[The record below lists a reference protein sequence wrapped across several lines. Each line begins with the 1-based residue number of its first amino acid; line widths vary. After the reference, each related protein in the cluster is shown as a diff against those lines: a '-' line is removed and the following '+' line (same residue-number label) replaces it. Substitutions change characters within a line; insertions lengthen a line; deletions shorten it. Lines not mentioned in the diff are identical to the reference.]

1 MTLLEFTP
9 ARTLDGSIRTE
20 RVTATAAATA
30 KNVILFIGDGMGPVQ
45 RRVARL
51 SNGARGHGLAME
63 RLPVTGLVHTSCAD
77 PLAGVTDSAAAA
89 TALATGVK
97 TVNGAIGVDPAGAT
111 VPTILEL
118 AKAAGKAT
126 GLVTTCQVTDATPA
140 AFGAHVPDR
149 RDQSE
154 IARQFIEE
162 SRVDLI
168 LGGGADW
175 WRPLGAER
183 RFPSHQ
189 LDDPAA
195 AGLSRHG
202 DLIERAGDHGY
213 ATAFAPEEL
222 RVLSRPK
229 ALGLFANQELFRQSR
244 PGEGGHYDPPVTL
257 EALTLEA
264 IRLLSHHPE
273 GFFLMVEEAAIDR
286 MGHYNNARLAI
297 RAVHELDRAVA
308 RARAET
314 DDAETLLI
322 VTADHECGGLG
333 FDDGFAEGSDEP
345 SASLEL
351 DACLRWETTGHT
363 PVSVPLNAS
372 GPGADRLAGD
382 YENTHVFAAM
392 AVAMGLA

>member
-1 MTLLEFTP
+1 MTTLELTP
-9 ARTLDGSIRTE
+9 ARMRNGTTRTA
-20 RVTATAAATA
+20 RTTA

-51 SNGARGHGLAME
+51 SNGARAHGLAME
-63 RLPVTGLVHTSCAD
+63 HLPVTGLVHTSCAD
-77 PLAGVTDSAAAA
+77 PLADVTDSAAAA

-97 TVNGAIGVDPAGAT
+97 TNNGVIGLDPSGAV

-162 SRVDLI
+162 SGVDVI

-175 WRPLGAER
+175 WRPLGQAR
-183 RFPSHQ
+183 RFPSHP

-202 DLIERAGDHGY
+202 DLIERARDHGY
-213 ATAFAPEEL
+213 AAAFAPDEL
-222 RVLSRPK
+222 HALPRPK
-229 ALGLFANQELFRQSR
+229 AIGLFANQELFRQSR
-244 PGEGGHYDPPVTL
+244 PGEGDHYDPPITL
-257 EALTLEA
+257 AELTATA
-264 IRLLSHHPE
+264 IRLLSRHPD

-297 RAVHELDRAVA
+297 QAVHELDRAVA
-308 RARAET
+308 RARKES

-333 FDDGFAEGSDEP
+333 FDEAVTGT
-345 SASLEL
+345 EL
-351 DACLRWETTGHT
+351 DACLSWETTGHT
-363 PVSVPLNAS
+363 PVSVPLNAV
-372 GPGADRLAGD
+372 GPGANLLAGD

-392 AVAMGLA
+392 AAAMGLA